1 MYSWF
6 LIALTIIFAVIVAKL
21 ILKKYNAIFVFFA
34 SGVVILMAA
43 SLLTGTPI
51 LPKGSLGNVFL
62 DTFGFLTATF
72 KKNIAGIGTLI
83 MVVTGY
89 ATYMK
94 HIGASTKLAFTASRL
109 LGGISNKYLILS
121 AFYLI
126 GMCLKLVLPSQVSLA
141 VLMLATV
148 FPVFIALGIRP
159 ITAASVLALLCLDY
173 GPNDGSTLFM
183 ANVAEMNVVDM
194 FLRYQ
199 YKVVLSIVLVTAL
212 LIPLYYCYMDRK
224 DAARGDAD
232 GELGKGQEIENP
244 SVPFFY
250 VFLPL
255 IPLVLVFAAHFLPSI
270 KIDVITANFIGF
282 AVTFVC
288 EFIVRKDRSRI
299 PSDMAEIFKGMAN
312 VFVSPSDMAEIFKGM
327 ANVFVSV
334 VAIIISASVFAEG
347 IKILGGITIF
357 TNMISDMKGATL
369 LIMAILTGITYVFA
383 IIMGSGAAPFFAFGP
398 LTPAVA
404 AKLGVPT
411 LTLLLPME
419 LATSI
424 GRASSPVCGALIA
437 IAGTAGLAPIRLAKR
452 TAPLLFVMLIVDMI
466 ASYIF
471 TM

>member
-6 LIALTIIFAVIVAKL
+6 LIALTVIFALIVAKL

-34 SGVVILMAA
+34 SGVVILMTA

-126 GMCLKLVLPSQVSLA
+126 GMCLKLVLPSQASLA

-199 YKVVLSIVLVTAL
+199 YKVVLSIVLVTAF
-212 LIPLYYCYMDRK
+212 LIPFYYRYMDRK
-224 DAARGDAD
+224 DEALADAD
-232 GELGKGQEIENP
+232 GELGRGQEIEDP

-255 IPLVLVFAAHFLPSI
+255 IPLLLVFAQNAQGNLRIFDDNMPKWRNYWEMLKEVFTELGRMGKKVWVLGIGVEKLEEPEEDFKKPHCW
-270 KIDVITANFIGF
+270 GF
-282 AVTFVC
+282 AIDNRTHTL
-288 EFIVRKDRSRI
+288 ELTEGADALEMLAAALR
-299 PSDMAEIFKGMAN
+299 
-312 VFVSPSDMAEIFKGM
+312 
-327 ANVFVSV
+327 
-334 VAIIISASVFAEG
+334 VAGYGRGKAG
-347 IKILGGITIF
+347 K
-357 TNMISDMKGATL
+357 
-369 LIMAILTGITYVFA
+369 
-383 IIMGSGAAPFFAFGP
+383 
-398 LTPAVA
+398 
-404 AKLGVPT
+404 AKKPGKNP
-411 LTLLLPME
+411 
-419 LATSI
+419 
-424 GRASSPVCGALIA
+424 R
-437 IAGTAGLAPIRLAKR
+437 
-452 TAPLLFVMLIVDMI
+452 
-466 ASYIF
+466 
-471 TM
+471 

>member
-1 MYSWF
+1 M
-6 LIALTIIFAVIVAKL
+6 
-21 ILKKYNAIFVFFA
+21 
-34 SGVVILMAA
+34 
-43 SLLTGTPI
+43 
-51 LPKGSLGNVFL
+51 
-62 DTFGFLTATF
+62 
-72 KKNIAGIGTLI
+72 
-83 MVVTGY
+83 
-89 ATYMK
+89 
-94 HIGASTKLAFTASRL
+94 R
-109 LGGISNKYLILS
+109 
-121 AFYLI
+121 
-126 GMCLKLVLPSQVSLA
+126 
-141 VLMLATV
+141 
-148 FPVFIALGIRP
+148 
-159 ITAASVLALLCLDY
+159 
-173 GPNDGSTLFM
+173 M
-183 ANVAEMNVVDM
+183 ANW
-194 FLRYQ
+194 R
-199 YKVVLSIVLVTAL
+199 
-212 LIPLYYCYMDRK
+212 R
-224 DAARGDAD
+224 
-232 GELGKGQEIENP
+232 GQEIEDP

-250 VFLPL
+250 VFLSL
-255 IPLVLVFAAHFLPSI
+255 IPLVLVFAAHFLPSV

-299 PSDMAEIFKGMAN
+299 
-312 VFVSPSDMAEIFKGM
+312 PSDMAEIFKGM

-383 IIMGSGAAPFFAFGP
+383 IIMGSAAPLFAFGP

>member
-1 MYSWF
+1 MYEWF
-6 LIALTIIFAVIVAKL
+6 LIALTVVFAVIVAKL

-34 SGVVILMAA
+34 SGIVILMAA

-94 HIGASTKLAFTASRL
+94 HIGASTKLAFTAGKL
-109 LGGISNKYLILS
+109 LGGIKNKYLILS
-121 AFYLI
+121 AFYVL
-126 GMCLKLVLPSQVSLA
+126 GMCLKLVLPSQASLA

-183 ANVAEMNVVDM
+183 ANVAEMNVVEM
-194 FLRYQ
+194 FLKYQ
-199 YKVVLSIVLVTAL
+199 YKVVLAIVAVTAI
-212 LIPLYYCYMDRK
+212 LIPFYYRYMDQK
-224 DAARGDAD
+224 DAASASEEDT
-232 GELGKGQEIENP
+232 LGAEQKIEDP
-244 SVPFFY
+244 AVPFFY
-250 VFLPL
+250 IFLPL
-255 IPLVLVFAAHFLPSI
+255 IPLILVFGAYFMPSI

-282 AVTFVC
+282 AITFLC
-288 EFIVRKDRSRI
+288 EFACRKDRSAI
-299 PSDMAEIFKGMAN
+299 PA
-312 VFVSPSDMAEIFKGM
+312 DMAEIFKGM

-357 TNMISDMKGATL
+357 TNMISDIQGAGV
-369 LIMAILTGITYVFA
+369 LIMVLLTGITYVFA

-452 TAPLLFVMLIVDMI
+452 TAPLLFVMLVVDMI
-466 ASYIF
+466 ASYVF

>member
-126 GMCLKLVLPSQVSLA
+126 GMCLKLVLPSQASLA

-212 LIPLYYCYMDRK
+212 LIPFYYRYMDRK
-224 DAARGDAD
+224 DAARADAD

-312 VFVSPSDMAEIFKGM
+312 VFVS
-327 ANVFVSV
+327 V

-383 IIMGSGAAPFFAFGP
+383 IIMGSGAAP
-398 LTPAVA
+398 LLRLRPADTCRRGETRRPDA
-404 AKLGVPT
+404 D
-411 LTLLLPME
+411 
-419 LATSI
+419 
-424 GRASSPVCGALIA
+424 
-437 IAGTAGLAPIRLAKR
+437 
-452 TAPLLFVMLIVDMI
+452 TAPPDGACDLHRSSIVPCLRSPHRDRWDCRTCPDPPCQAHRSAPFRHAHRRHDRI
-466 ASYIF
+466 VYLYDVRF
-471 TM
+471 

>member
-34 SGVVILMAA
+34 SGVVILMTA

-109 LGGISNKYLILS
+109 LGGISNQYLILS

-126 GMCLKLVLPSQVSLA
+126 GMCLKLVLPSQASLA

-212 LIPLYYCYMDRK
+212 LIPFYYRYMDQK
-224 DAARGDAD
+224 DAARADAD

-288 EFIVRKDRSRI
+288 EFIVRKDRSQI
-299 PSDMAEIFKGMAN
+299 
-312 VFVSPSDMAEIFKGM
+312 PSDMAEIFKGM